1 MKQKQNNYTR
11 NKGHFLWNTYG
22 VSGKVDLIYIMFNSR
37 VSSQKLGATDTVL
50 CSPSL
55 NKVKQN
61 LGDSNE

>member
-1 MKQKQNNYTR
+1 MKVNETININDYKE
-11 NKGHFLWNTYG
+11 KLL
-22 VSGKVDLIYIMFNSR
+22 VIDIMFNSR
-37 VSSQKLGATDTVL
+37 VSSQKLGATDTAL